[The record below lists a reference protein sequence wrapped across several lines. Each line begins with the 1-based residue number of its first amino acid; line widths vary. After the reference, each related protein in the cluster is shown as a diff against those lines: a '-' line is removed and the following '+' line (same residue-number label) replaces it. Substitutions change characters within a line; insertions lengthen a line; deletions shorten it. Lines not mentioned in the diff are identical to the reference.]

1 MPSEAFFT
9 YILSCADGTFYTGW
23 TTDIPKRLKT
33 HNAGKGARYTRSRL
47 PVEVVASWSF
57 SNQAEAMQF
66 EYQIKQLS
74 RHQKQ
79 ALIAQ
84 SQQS

>member
-1 MPSEAFFT
+1 MPTEAFFT
-9 YILSCADGTFYTGW
+9 YMLSCADGTFYTGW
-23 TTDIPKRLKT
+23 TTNIEKRLQT

-47 PVEVVASWSF
+47 PVAVVASWSF
-57 SNQAEAMQF
+57 SNQSEAMQF

-74 RHQKQ
+74 RNQKL

-84 SQQS
+84 SQ